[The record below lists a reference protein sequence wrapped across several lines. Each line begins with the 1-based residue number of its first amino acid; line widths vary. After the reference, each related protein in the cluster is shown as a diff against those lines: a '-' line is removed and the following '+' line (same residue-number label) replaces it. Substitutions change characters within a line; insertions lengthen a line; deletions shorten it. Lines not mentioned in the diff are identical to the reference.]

1 MCDTK
6 SNTFYL
12 IASRYLIFMVKLPI
26 SNQWKIVLSDTV
38 TQEELYRINAAL
50 ASHEDFEYSHPNFYF
65 SVVCVVCVGVFGLTG
80 NFLGFSEADDERFWR
95 RSIWS
100 QRWAFMSLTISIK
113 VVIVTSISLSGINI
127 WYKTK

>member
-65 SVVCVVCVGVFGLTG
+65 SVVCVVCVGIFGLAG

-100 QRWAFMSLTISIK
+100 QRWAFMSLTISVE